1 MKTGV
6 GNEEQ
11 SERSVVAERI
21 SVDGRHQSQGVAEL
35 TSKRILVLFQ
45 LSHSLY
51 ATHRRQQTTILTTE
65 IRALVHRYILI
76 QQWRRA
82 ALRRHRRRH
91 HQLSFLLRQKNA
103 RELQLSTVKAKVKP

>member
-51 ATHRRQQTTILTTE
+51 ATHRRQQTTHNGDPRARAPLYTYTTVATSSASSPSSSSSS
-65 IRALVHRYILI
+65 III
-76 QQWRRA
+76 
-82 ALRRHRRRH
+82 
-91 HQLSFLLRQKNA
+91 
-103 RELQLSTVKAKVKP
+103 STAPEERTRITTVYS